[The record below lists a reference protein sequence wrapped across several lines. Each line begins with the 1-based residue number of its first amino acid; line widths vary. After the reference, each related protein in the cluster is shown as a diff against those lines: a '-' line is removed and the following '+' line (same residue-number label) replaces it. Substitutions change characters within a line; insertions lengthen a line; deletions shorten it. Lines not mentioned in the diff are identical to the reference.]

1 MKKQLFAAVV
11 GAALALPLFAQA
23 QSSYVGVNA
32 GRSELKLSGD
42 LGSGKEDKT
51 GYKAYAGYNF
61 TQNFG
66 LEAGYANFGKLKDR
80 DAGTAVSMETSAF
93 YLAGTATMPI
103 NQQFSAFAKAGVT
116 QNRTK
121 ATVSG
126 FGLRFSGKEDKTAAM
141 FGIGAAYHVNQNVSV
156 VAEYENFGKT
166 YSENGAKLKAS
177 MLSAGVRYQ
186 F

>member
-1 MKKQLFAAVV
+1 MKKQLFAVIAGAV
-11 GAALALPLFAQA
+11 LAMPMFAQA
-23 QSSYVGVNA
+23 QNAYVGVNA
-32 GRSELKLSGD
+32 GSAELKLTGD

-51 GYKAYAGYNF
+51 GYKAYAGYDFN
-61 TQNFG
+61 QNFG

-80 DAGTAVSMETSAF
+80 EADASVSMETSAF
-93 YLAGTATMPI
+93 YLAATATLPI
-103 NQQFSAFAKAGVT
+103 NPQFSAFVKGGVS

-121 ATVSG
+121 AVLSG
-126 FGLRFSGKEDKTAAM
+126 FGQRFSGSEDKTSGM
-141 FGIGAAYHVNQNVSV
+141 FGIGAAYHFNQNMSA

-177 MLSAGVRYQ
+177 LVSIGVRYK